1 MSIPLTRHANTISS
15 VLRVEAPTNYRELI
29 RERLQEIAHDNRIS
43 YLTWSLTP
51 ALAYYKALKLRALL
65 RQEVLAALE
74 KADVLVMPTM
84 QDRRKIARINRLDSK
99 ERIIEAG

>member
-1 MSIPLTRHANTISS
+1 M
-15 VLRVEAPTNYRELI
+15 
-29 RERLQEIAHDNRIS
+29 QEIEHDNRIS

-74 KADVLVMPTM
+74 HADVLVMPTM
-84 QDRRKIARINRLDSK
+84 GIAAPKIEPDPIIDSK
-99 ERIIEAG
+99 EIGRRTDDYHHLYRPDYRRVPAA